1 MVPVDSHDSFWQNPD
16 MSVIHTSRIGKTF
29 YLHEKTTAT
38 GKAAYF
44 FSHCSDGPLPA
55 AIPDGYE
62 IFENV
67 HGQVFLRK
75 KTAPIIL
82 PDELAIV
89 EAALLKQGKPGA
101 YKAEVKKSAIV
112 IYEANDLG
120 FLDRLATEWR
130 RRPLSDVEKNKHY
143 CYMAVLRFTLEDKKV
158 RHFATERFCFRG
170 SVDDW
175 IYIGGPGTLAS
186 QIQKFVKHLGKES
199 MYDLF

>member
-1 MVPVDSHDSFWQNPD
+1 

-38 GKAAYF
+38 GKQAYF
-44 FSHCSDGPLPA
+44 FSQRADGPSPA

-75 KTAPIIL
+75 KTAPIIR
-82 PDELAIV
+82 PDELARV
-89 EAALLKQGKPGA
+89 EAALLQQGKPGVFR
-101 YKAEVKKSAIV
+101 AEVKKNAIV

-120 FLDRLATEWR
+120 FLDVMAAEWR
-130 RRPLSDVEKNKHY
+130 HRPLTEIEKNKHY
-143 CYMAVLRFTLEDKKV
+143 DYMAVLRFTLEDKKS

-186 QIQKFVKHLGKES
+186 QVNKFAKHLGKES

>member
-1 MVPVDSHDSFWQNPD
+1 
-16 MSVIHTSRIGKTF
+16 MSVKYTSRTGKTY

-38 GKAAYF
+38 GKLAYF
-44 FSHCSDGPLPA
+44 FSHRPDGPSPA

-82 PDELAIV
+82 PDELALV
-89 EAALLKQGKPGA
+89 EAALLQQGKPGVF
-101 YKAEVKKSAIV
+101 KAEVKKNAIV

-120 FLDRLATEWR
+120 FLDVMAAEWR
-130 RRPLSDVEKNKHY
+130 RRPLSDVEKSKHY
-143 CYMAVLRFTLEDKKV
+143 CYMAVLRFTLEDKKF
-158 RHFATERFCFRG
+158 RAFATERFCFRG

-175 IYIGGPGTLAS
+175 IYIGGPGPLAG
-186 QIQKFVKHLGKES
+186 QIKQFVKHLGKES
-199 MYDLF
+199 MCELF